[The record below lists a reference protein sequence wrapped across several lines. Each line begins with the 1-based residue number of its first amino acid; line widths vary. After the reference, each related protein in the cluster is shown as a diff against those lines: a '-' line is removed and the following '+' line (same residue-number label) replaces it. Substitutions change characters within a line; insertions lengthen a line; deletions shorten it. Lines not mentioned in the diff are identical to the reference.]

1 MHGQVNSSDVTTRC
15 HGYSDHCW
23 SQFHWV
29 HLPVWRL
36 TSDQTIIS
44 FNDAAQEED
53 EVNLKELDDELKK
66 QKQRQVR
73 CSHDGIV

>member
-1 MHGQVNSSDVTTRC
+1 MPWLQWPLLVSVPLGPSP
-15 HGYSDHCW
+15 GMEA
-23 SQFHWV
+23 
-29 HLPVWRL
+29 
-36 TSDQTIIS
+36 DQTIIS

>member
-1 MHGQVNSSDVTTRC
+1 MEA
-15 HGYSDHCW
+15 
-23 SQFHWV
+23 
-29 HLPVWRL
+29 
-36 TSDQTIIS
+36 DQTIIS

-73 CSHDGIV
+73 CSHGIV